1 MMPHPWQSRIRDTD
15 PVAHRGRVRA
25 LRSTYVQA
33 DGPAVPL
40 GTLCRIGG
48 EVASADA
55 ANSGLMAEVV
65 AVDAG
70 GVTLVPLDD
79 GTGARV
85 GARVVAL
92 PTTHRVPVG
101 AAFLGRAIDPL
112 GRPIDGA
119 GPIVADAYVA
129 LHAEPPAPLARAT
142 PLRQLATGIRA
153 IDGLLPLVEG
163 QRVGIFA
170 AAGVGKT
177 SLVKQLCDNNDAE
190 VVILALVGERGR
202 EVEALWSGLDPANR
216 RRTTLVAAT
225 SDRSPMVRVR
235 AGHYAMA
242 LAEYWRARGRRV
254 LLLLDSVTR
263 LAMAMRE
270 IGLAA
275 GEPPTV
281 RAYTP
286 NVFAGIPR
294 LIERAG
300 ALASGGSISAV
311 MTILCESDEADDPL
325 CEMMKSLLDGHILL
339 SRTLAE
345 QGHFPAIDIARS
357 VSRQAALVRAGE
369 GQAAMRTIAAWISL
383 FEQSRP
389 MRQAG
394 LYVTGSD
401 PALDQAIARHD
412 AIDHFL
418 RQRSDVRTSPAE
430 TERLLGALARGEGA

>member
-1 MMPHPWQSRIRDTD
+1 MTTHRWQHRIRDTD
-15 PVAHRGRVRA
+15 LVAHSGRVRQ
-25 LRSTYVQA
+25 LRSTHMQA

-40 GTLCRIGG
+40 GTLCRVGG
-48 EVASADA
+48 EGQGTAGP
-55 ANSGLMAEVV
+55 GLLAEVV
-65 AVDAG
+65 AVDPA
-70 GVTLVPLDD
+70 GVTLIPLDD
-79 GTGARV
+79 GACPHI

-101 AAFLGRAIDPL
+101 EDFLGRAIDPL
-112 GRPIDGA
+112 GRPIDGG
-119 GPIVADAYVA
+119 GPIAADLYAA
-129 LHAEPPAPLARAT
+129 LHGQQPAPLERT
-142 PLRQLATGIRA
+142 TRTRQLATGIRA

-177 SLVKQLCDNNDAE
+177 SLLTQLCTQADAD
-190 VVILALVGERGR
+190 VVVLALVGERGR
-202 EVEALWSGLDPANR
+202 EVEALWSSLTAANR
-216 RRTTLVAAT
+216 RRTVLVAAT

-242 LAEYWRARGRRV
+242 LAEYWRAQGRRV

-286 NVFAGIPR
+286 NVFAAIPR

-300 ALASGGSISAV
+300 ALASGGSISAI
-311 MTILCESDEADDPL
+311 MTVLCETDDADDPL
-325 CEMMKSLLDGHILL
+325 CEMMKSLLDGHVLL

-357 VSRQAALVRAGE
+357 VSRQASLVRSGE
-369 GQAAMRTIAAWISL
+369 GRAAMQKVASWISA
-383 FEQSRP
+383 FEQSRT

-394 LYVTGSD
+394 LYVAGSD
-401 PALDQAIARHD
+401 PLIDQAIARHD
-412 AIDHFL
+412 AIERFL
-418 RQRSDVRTSPAE
+418 RQEATVEASAAE
-430 TERLLGALARGEGA
+430 TDRLLVDLARMADA

>member
-1 MMPHPWQSRIRDTD
+1 MPHPWQLRIRDID

-25 LRSTYVQA
+25 LRSTHVEA

-40 GTLCRIGG
+40 GTLCRIGD
-48 EVASADA
+48 ESASPADA
-55 ANSGLMAEVV
+55 SGLIAEVV
-65 AVDAG
+65 AVDAR
-70 GVTLVPLDD
+70 GVTLIPLDD
-79 GTGARV
+79 NAGVQV
-85 GARVVAL
+85 GGQVVAL

-101 AAFLGRAIDPL
+101 EAFLGRAIDPL

-119 GPIVADAYVA
+119 GPIAADAYVA
-129 LHAEPPAPLARAT
+129 LQGAPPEPLARAT
-142 PLRQLATGIRA
+142 SSRQLATGIRA

-177 SLVKQLCDNNDAE
+177 SLVKQLCDYNDAD

-202 EVEALWSGLDPANR
+202 EVEALWSGLDTANR
-216 RRTTLVAAT
+216 DRTVLVAAT

-242 LAEYWRARGRRV
+242 LAEYWRAQGRRV

-300 ALASGGSISAV
+300 ALAAGGSVSAV
-311 MTILCESDEADDPL
+311 MTILCETDDADDPL

-345 QGHFPAIDIARS
+345 QGHFPAVDIARS
-357 VSRQAALVRAGE
+357 VSRQASLVRSGE
-369 GQAAMRTIAAWISL
+369 GQAAMRTIASWISL
-383 FEQSRP
+383 YEQSRT

-394 LYVTGSD
+394 LYVAGSD
-401 PALDQAIARHD
+401 PRIDQAIARHE
-412 AIDHFL
+412 AIDLFL
-418 RQRSDVRTSPAE
+418 RQDSGLRASPIE
-430 TERLLGALARGEGA
+430 TERLLTALARAEAA